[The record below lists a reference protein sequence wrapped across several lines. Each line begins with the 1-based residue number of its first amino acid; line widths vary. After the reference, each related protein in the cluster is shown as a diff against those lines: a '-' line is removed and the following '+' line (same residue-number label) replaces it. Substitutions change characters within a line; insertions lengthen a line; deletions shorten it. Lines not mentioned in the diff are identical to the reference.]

1 MVCVCV
7 AKEVRNIARKRPDGD
22 GLVRKRKDGRWEG
35 RIVIGH
41 KEDGTPIY
49 KSVFA
54 KTQKELMPKLHG
66 AIDCYRDADL
76 SEQGNMTLSEWI
88 EKWLTSYAEPT
99 LRESTVR
106 GYRSD
111 VRHHIKPALGNKMLR
126 SITQRDVQKFYN
138 ALGRKTYKASD
149 GNERRL
155 ADTTVRGVHMLLHE
169 IMEAAVRSRLIV
181 MNPTDGTVIPK
192 LNRPP
197 MKILNE
203 EQLDKFMKAIRAEP
217 LWYDFFYTE
226 ITTGLR
232 RGEICGLKWCDLD
245 ETNGTLKICR
255 SIHSAPGGALEVGN
269 PKTEKGTR
277 TILLPP
283 STLHVL
289 KERRKMALTEWIFP
303 SLLEP
308 EKPTAPSAAYHRLK
322 VILKAAGLPDIR
334 FHDLRHTFATT
345 ALEHGMDV
353 KTLSAII
360 GHISS
365 ATTIDIYS
373 HITGAMQRQAA
384 QKIERGIGHSEAYEP
399 HETLDDQLPTEG
411 GKPPVSPPFAPYK
424 GKVRKPGTGGIY
436 ELNDHLFE
444 GRYSPTNAQ
453 GKREVHTVYAKTKE
467 ECEVL
472 LEQMIVEVRE
482 QIKEEKRQMKL
493 LTTAGR

>member
-1 MVCVCV
+1 M
-7 AKEVRNIARKRPDGD
+7 ARKRPDGD

-411 GKPPVSPPFAPYK
+411 GKPPVSPPFAPYT

>member
-1 MVCVCV
+1 M
-7 AKEVRNIARKRPDGD
+7 ARKRPDGD

-155 ADTTVRGVHMLLHE
+155 ADATVRGVHMLLHE

-334 FHDLRHTFATT
+334 FHDLRHPYVKRTT
-345 ALEHGMDV
+345 KNKSLQ
-353 KTLSAII
+353 KQKS
-360 GHISS
+360 
-365 ATTIDIYS
+365 
-373 HITGAMQRQAA
+373 QA
-384 QKIERGIGHSEAYEP
+384 
-399 HETLDDQLPTEG
+399 
-411 GKPPVSPPFAPYK
+411 
-424 GKVRKPGTGGIY
+424 
-436 ELNDHLFE
+436 
-444 GRYSPTNAQ
+444 
-453 GKREVHTVYAKTKE
+453 
-467 ECEVL
+467 
-472 LEQMIVEVRE
+472 
-482 QIKEEKRQMKL
+482 IKEF
-493 LTTAGR
+493 

>member
-1 MVCVCV
+1 M
-7 AKEVRNIARKRPDGD
+7 ARKRPDGD

-155 ADTTVRGVHMLLHE
+155 ADATVRGVHMLLHE

-203 EQLDKFMKAIRAEP
+203 EQLDKFMKAIRAES

-269 PKTEKGTR
+269 PKTKKGTR

-345 ALEHGMDV
+345 ALEHGLDV

-436 ELNDHLFE
+436 ELKDHLFE

-472 LEQMIVEVRE
+472 LEQMIAEVRE

>member
-1 MVCVCV
+1 M
-7 AKEVRNIARKRPDGD
+7 ARKRPDGD

-155 ADTTVRGVHMLLHE
+155 ADATVRGVHMLLHE

-203 EQLDKFMKAIRAEP
+203 EQLDKFVKAIRAEP

-334 FHDLRHTFATT
+334 FHDLRHTFATH
-345 ALEHGMDV
+345 AMRSGVDA
-353 KTLSAII
+353 KTLSSIL
-360 GHISS
+360 GHTNASF
-365 ATTIDIYS
+365 
-373 HITGAMQRQAA
+373 
-384 QKIERGIGHSEAYEP
+384 
-399 HETLDDQLPTEG
+399 TLDTYTHVTTDMQKNASVIVGDFMKELF
-411 GKPPVSPPFAPYK
+411 GKELKPWERSESP
-424 GKVRKPGTGGIY
+424 
-436 ELNDHLFE
+436 E
-444 GRYSPTNAQ
+444 
-453 GKREVHTVYAKTKE
+453 KE
-467 ECEVL
+467 
-472 LEQMIVEVRE
+472 RSD
-482 QIKEEKRQMKL
+482 
-493 LTTAGR
+493 

>member
-1 MVCVCV
+1 M
-7 AKEVRNIARKRPDGD
+7 
-22 GLVRKRKDGRWEG
+22 
-35 RIVIGH
+35 
-41 KEDGTPIY
+41 
-49 KSVFA
+49 
-54 KTQKELMPKLHG
+54 QPK
-66 AIDCYRDADL
+66 
-76 SEQGNMTLSEWI
+76 SEWAKHVHDVFLMGGLDKGTI
-88 EKWLTSYAEPT
+88 I
-99 LRESTVR
+99 
-106 GYRSD
+106 YRSD

-138 ALGRKTYKASD
+138 TLGRKTYKASD
-149 GNERRL
+149 GSERRL
-155 ADTTVRGVHMLLHE
+155 ADATVRGVHMLLHE

-181 MNPTDGTVIPK
+181 QNPTDGTVILK

-203 EQLDKFMKAIRAEP
+203 EQHDRFMEAIRAEP

-232 RGEICGLKWCDLD
+232 RGEICGLKWWDLD

-277 TILLPP
+277 TILLPA

-289 KERRKMALTEWIFP
+289 KERRKTALTEWIFP

-322 VILKAAGLPDIR
+322 VILKDAGLPDIR
-334 FHDLRHTFATT
+334 FHDLRHTFATH
-345 ALEHGMDV
+345 AMRSGVDV

-365 ATTIDIYS
+365 ATTIDIYR
-373 HITGAMQRQAA
+373 HITGAMQWQAA
-384 QKIERGIGHSEAYEP
+384 QKIERGIGHSEAFEP
-399 HETLDDQLPTEG
+399 HETLDDQLPAEN
-411 GKPPVSPPFAPYK
+411 GKPPVRPPFAPYK
-424 GKVRKPGTGGIY
+424 GKIRKPGTGGIY

-453 GKREVHTVYAKTKE
+453 GKREVHVVYAKTRE
-467 ECEVL
+467 ECEAL
-472 LEQMIVEVRE
+472 LEVMIAEVRE
-482 QIKEEKRQMKL
+482 RIKGEKQKMKETG
-493 LTTAGR
+493 LTK

>member
-1 MVCVCV
+1 M
-7 AKEVRNIARKRPDGD
+7 ARKRPDGD

-155 ADTTVRGVHMLLHE
+155 ADATVRGVHMLLHE

-269 PKTEKGTR
+269 PKTKKGTR

-345 ALEHGMDV
+345 ALEHGLDV

-436 ELNDHLFE
+436 ELKDHLFE

-453 GKREVHTVYAKTKE
+453 GKREGHTVYAKTKE

-472 LEQMIVEVRE
+472 LEQMIAEVRE

>member
-1 MVCVCV
+1 MPKRR
-7 AKEVRNIARKRPDGD
+7 ANGEGNI
-22 GLVRKRKDGRWEG
+22 RKRKDGRWEG

-41 KEDGTPIY
+41 KEEGTPIY

-88 EKWLTSYAEPT
+88 EQWLTSYAEPT

-111 VRHHIKPALGNKMLR
+111 VRHHIKPALGSKMLR

-138 ALGRKTYKASD
+138 AMGKKTYKASD
-149 GNERRL
+149 GSERQL
-155 ADTTVRGVHMLLHE
+155 ADATVRGVHMLLHE

-181 MNPTDGTVIPK
+181 QNPTEGTVIPK
-192 LNRPP
+192 RNKPP

-203 EQLDKFMKAIRAEP
+203 ERLDRFMEAIRNEP

-232 RGEICGLKWCDLD
+232 RGEICGLKWCDLE
-245 ETNGTLKICR
+245 ETSGTLKICR

-277 TILLPP
+277 KILLPA

-289 KERRKMALTEWIFP
+289 KERRKTALTEWIFP

-322 VILKAAGLPDIR
+322 VILKSAGLPDIR
-334 FHDLRHTFATT
+334 FHDLRHTCAT
-345 ALEHGMDV
+345 HGMLRGVDA
-353 KTLSAII
+353 KTLSGIL
-360 GHISS
+360 GHTNASF
-365 ATTIDIYS
+365 
-373 HITGAMQRQAA
+373 
-384 QKIERGIGHSEAYEP
+384 
-399 HETLDDQLPTEG
+399 TLDTYTHVTTDMQKNAANIVGDFMEELF
-411 GKPPVSPPFAPYK
+411 GKEL
-424 GKVRKPGTGGIY
+424 KPWQ
-436 ELNDHLFE
+436 ESENK
-444 GRYSPTNAQ
+444 A
-453 GKREVHTVYAKTKE
+453 REP
-467 ECEVL
+467 
-472 LEQMIVEVRE
+472 
-482 QIKEEKRQMKL
+482 
-493 LTTAGR
+493 

>member
-1 MVCVCV
+1 M
-7 AKEVRNIARKRPDGD
+7 ARKRPDGD
-22 GLVRKRKDGRWEG
+22 GLVRKRKDERWEG

-41 KEDGTPIY
+41 KEDGTPIF

-76 SEQGNMTLSEWI
+76 SEQGNMTLNEWI
-88 EKWLTSYAEPT
+88 EQWLTSYAEPT

-138 ALGRKTYKASD
+138 ALRKKTYRSQKD
-149 GNERRL
+149 GEEKPL
-155 ADTTVRGVHMLLHE
+155 ADATVRGVHMLLHE
-169 IMEAAVRSRLIV
+169 IMEAAVRSRIIIQ
-181 MNPTDGTVIPK
+181 NPTDGTVIPK
-192 LNRPP
+192 LNKPS

-203 EQLDKFMKAIRAEP
+203 EQLEKFMDAIRAEP

-245 ETNGTLKICR
+245 ETNGTLKVCR
-255 SIHSAPGGALEVGN
+255 SIHAAPGGALEVGN
-269 PKTEKGTR
+269 TKTEKGTR

-289 KERRKMALTEWIFP
+289 RERRKTALTEWIFP

-308 EKPTAPSAAYHRLK
+308 EKPTAPSAVYHRLK
-322 VILKAAGLPDIR
+322 VILQGAGLPDIR

-384 QKIERGIGHSEAYEP
+384 QRIERGIGHREAFEP
-399 HETLDDQLPTEG
+399 HETLDDQLPAED
-411 GKPPVSPPFAPYK
+411 GKPPVRPPFAPYK

-436 ELNDHLFE
+436 EINDHLFE

-467 ECEVL
+467 ECEAL
-472 LEQMIVEVRE
+472 LKKMIAEVKKSIAAEKEQL
-482 QIKEEKRQMKL
+482 KAEER
-493 LTTAGR
+493 

>member
-1 MVCVCV
+1 M
-7 AKEVRNIARKRPDGD
+7 ARKRPDGD

-99 LRESTVR
+99 LRESTIR

-155 ADTTVRGVHMLLHE
+155 ADATVRGVHMLLHE

-334 FHDLRHTFATT
+334 FHDLRHPYVKHTT
-345 ALEHGMDV
+345 KIFSLRLMDFQAQAYPDARR
-353 KTLSAII
+353 KTRGACQLLRVGQSRSPVRPLCNRKRFSCLPPQSKMSWILYAISMRLS
-360 GHISS
+360 GYTSTRSISS
-365 ATTIDIYS
+365 SASSVVSVSASKIALDASFRLSCRACSSCFCFACANT
-373 HITGAMQRQAA
+373 AA
-384 QKIERGIGHSEAYEP
+384 
-399 HETLDDQLPTEG
+399 
-411 GKPPVSPPFAPYK
+411 
-424 GKVRKPGTGGIY
+424 
-436 ELNDHLFE
+436 
-444 GRYSPTNAQ
+444 
-453 GKREVHTVYAKTKE
+453 
-467 ECEVL
+467 
-472 LEQMIVEVRE
+472 
-482 QIKEEKRQMKL
+482 
-493 LTTAGR
+493 

>member
-1 MVCVCV
+1 M
-7 AKEVRNIARKRPDGD
+7 ARKRPDGD

-111 VRHHIKPALGNKMLR
+111 VRHHIKPALGGKMLR

-149 GNERRL
+149 GSERCL
-155 ADTTVRGVHMLLHE
+155 ADATVRGVHMLLHE

-181 MNPTDGTVIPK
+181 QNPTDGTVIPK
-192 LNRPP
+192 LNKPP

-203 EQLDKFMKAIRAEP
+203 GQLDRFMEAIRAEP

-289 KERRKMALTEWIFP
+289 KERRKTALTEWIFP

-308 EKPTAPSAAYHRLK
+308 EKSTAPSAAYHRLK
-322 VILKAAGLPDIR
+322 VILKDAGLPDIR

-373 HITGAMQRQAA
+373 HITGAMQQQAA

-399 HETLDDQLPTEG
+399 HETLGDQLPAED
-411 GKPPVSPPFAPYK
+411 GKPPVSQPFAPYK

-453 GKREVHTVYAKTKE
+453 GKREVHVVYAKAKE
-467 ECEVL
+467 ECEAL
-472 LEQMIVEVRE
+472 LEKMIAEVRK
-482 QIKEEKRQMKL
+482 QIKEEKQQMKS

>member
-1 MVCVCV
+1 M
-7 AKEVRNIARKRPDGD
+7 ARKRPDGD

-155 ADTTVRGVHMLLHE
+155 ADATVRGVHMLLHE

-472 LEQMIVEVRE
+472 LEQMIAEVRE

>member
-1 MVCVCV
+1 M
-7 AKEVRNIARKRPDGD
+7 ARKRPDGD

-155 ADTTVRGVHMLLHE
+155 ADATVRGVHMLLHE

-269 PKTEKGTR
+269 PKTKKGTR

-308 EKPTAPSAAYHRLK
+308 EKPTAPSAAHHRLK

-345 ALEHGMDV
+345 ALEHGLDV

-424 GKVRKPGTGGIY
+424 GKVRKPGTGEIY
-436 ELNDHLFE
+436 ELKDHLFE

-472 LEQMIVEVRE
+472 LEQMIAEVRE

>member
-1 MVCVCV
+1 M
-7 AKEVRNIARKRPDGD
+7 ARKRPDGD

-35 RIVIGH
+35 HIVIGH
-41 KEDGTPIY
+41 KKDGTPIY
-49 KSVFA
+49 KSVIA

-155 ADTTVRGVHMLLHE
+155 ADATVRGVHMLLHE

-192 LNRPP
+192 LNRQP

-269 PKTEKGTR
+269 PKTKKGTR

-345 ALEHGMDV
+345 ALEHGLDV

-436 ELNDHLFE
+436 ELKDHLFE

-472 LEQMIVEVRE
+472 LEQMIAEVRE

>member
-1 MVCVCV
+1 M
-7 AKEVRNIARKRPDGD
+7 ARKRPDGD
-22 GLVRKRKDGRWEG
+22 GLVRKRTDGRWEG

-66 AIDCYRDADL
+66 TIDCYRDADL
-76 SEQGNMTLSEWI
+76 SEQGNRTLSEWI
-88 EKWLTSYAEPT
+88 EQWLTSYAEPT

-138 ALGRKTYKASD
+138 AMGKKTYKASD
-149 GNERRL
+149 GSERQL
-155 ADTTVRGVHMLLHE
+155 ADATVRGVHMLLHE

-181 MNPTDGTVIPK
+181 QNPTDGTVIPK

-203 EQLDKFMKAIRAEP
+203 EQLDRFMEAIRAEP

-232 RGEICGLKWCDLD
+232 RGEICGLKWWDLD

-269 PKTEKGTR
+269 PKTDKGTR

-289 KERRKMALTEWIFP
+289 KERRKTALTEWIFP

-322 VILKAAGLPDIR
+322 VILKDAGLPDIR
-334 FHDLRHTFATT
+334 FHDLRHTFATH
-345 ALEHGMDV
+345 AMRSGVDA
-353 KTLSAII
+353 KTLSSIL
-360 GHISS
+360 GHTNASF
-365 ATTIDIYS
+365 
-373 HITGAMQRQAA
+373 
-384 QKIERGIGHSEAYEP
+384 
-399 HETLDDQLPTEG
+399 TLDTYTHVTTDMQKNASVIVGDFMEELF
-411 GKPPVSPPFAPYK
+411 GKELKPWQENESQEK
-424 GKVRKPGTGGIY
+424 GPS
-436 ELNDHLFE
+436 D
-444 GRYSPTNAQ
+444 
-453 GKREVHTVYAKTKE
+453 
-467 ECEVL
+467 
-472 LEQMIVEVRE
+472 
-482 QIKEEKRQMKL
+482 
-493 LTTAGR
+493 

>member
-1 MVCVCV
+1 M
-7 AKEVRNIARKRPDGD
+7 ARKRPDGD

-155 ADTTVRGVHMLLHE
+155 ADATVRCVHMLLHE

-269 PKTEKGTR
+269 PKTKKGTR

-472 LEQMIVEVRE
+472 LEQMIAEVRE

>member
-1 MVCVCV
+1 M
-7 AKEVRNIARKRPDGD
+7 ARKRPVGD

-41 KEDGTPIY
+41 KEEGTQIY

-76 SEQGNMTLSEWI
+76 SEQGNMTLSDWI
-88 EKWLTSYAEPT
+88 KQWLTSYAEPT

-111 VRHHIKPALGNKMLR
+111 IQRHIDPALGNKMLR

-138 ALGRKTYKASD
+138 ALGRKKYKASD
-149 GNERRL
+149 GSERSL
-155 ADTTVRGVHMLLHE
+155 ADATVRGVHMLLHE

-181 MNPTDGTVIPK
+181 QNPTDGTVIPK

-203 EQLDKFMKAIRAEP
+203 EQLDKFMEAIRAEP

-255 SIHSAPGGALEVGN
+255 SIHSAPGDALEVGN

-283 STLHVL
+283 STLHML
-289 KERRKMALTEWIFP
+289 KERRKTALTEWIFP

-322 VILKAAGLPDIR
+322 VILKSADLPNIR
-334 FHDLRHTFATT
+334 FHDLRHTFATH
-345 ALEHGMDV
+345 ALTSGVDA
-353 KTLSAII
+353 KTLSGIL
-360 GHISS
+360 GHTNASF
-365 ATTIDIYS
+365 
-373 HITGAMQRQAA
+373 
-384 QKIERGIGHSEAYEP
+384 
-399 HETLDDQLPTEG
+399 TLDTYTHVTSDMQKQACGIVG
-411 GKPPVSPPFAPYK
+411 GFMENIFGKELIPWLENERPEKAPS
-424 GKVRKPGTGGIY
+424 
-436 ELNDHLFE
+436 D
-444 GRYSPTNAQ
+444 
-453 GKREVHTVYAKTKE
+453 
-467 ECEVL
+467 
-472 LEQMIVEVRE
+472 
-482 QIKEEKRQMKL
+482 
-493 LTTAGR
+493 

>member
-1 MVCVCV
+1 M
-7 AKEVRNIARKRPDGD
+7 ARKRPDGD
-22 GLVRKRKDGRWEG
+22 GLVRKRKDGRWAG

-155 ADTTVRGVHMLLHE
+155 ADATVRGVHMLLHE

-269 PKTEKGTR
+269 PKTKKGTR

-345 ALEHGMDV
+345 ALEHGLDV

-436 ELNDHLFE
+436 ELKDHLFE

-472 LEQMIVEVRE
+472 LEQMIAEVRE

>member
-1 MVCVCV
+1 M
-7 AKEVRNIARKRPDGD
+7 ARKRPDGD

-76 SEQGNMTLSEWI
+76 SEQGNMTLSDWI
-88 EKWLTSYAEPT
+88 EQWLASYAEPT

-111 VRHHIKPALGNKMLR
+111 IRRHIDPALGNKMLR

-138 ALGRKTYKASD
+138 ALGRKKYKASD
-149 GNERRL
+149 GSERQL
-155 ADTTVRGVHMLLHE
+155 ADATVRGVHMLLHE

-181 MNPTDGTVIPK
+181 QNPTDGTVIPK

-203 EQLDKFMKAIRAEP
+203 EQLDRFMEAIRAEP

-277 TILLPP
+277 TILLPA

-289 KERRKMALTEWIFP
+289 KERRKTALTEWIFP

-322 VILKAAGLPDIR
+322 VILKDAGLPDIR
-334 FHDLRHTFATT
+334 FHDLRHPYVKHTT
-345 ALEHGMDV
+345 KIFSLRLMDFQAQAYPDARR
-353 KTLSAII
+353 KTRGACQLRRGGQSQSPVHPLCNRKRFSYLPPQSKISRILYAISMRLS
-360 GHISS
+360 GYTSTRSISS
-365 ATTIDIYS
+365 SASSVVSVSASKIALDASFRLSCRACSSCFCFACANT
-373 HITGAMQRQAA
+373 AA
-384 QKIERGIGHSEAYEP
+384 
-399 HETLDDQLPTEG
+399 
-411 GKPPVSPPFAPYK
+411 
-424 GKVRKPGTGGIY
+424 
-436 ELNDHLFE
+436 
-444 GRYSPTNAQ
+444 
-453 GKREVHTVYAKTKE
+453 
-467 ECEVL
+467 
-472 LEQMIVEVRE
+472 
-482 QIKEEKRQMKL
+482 
-493 LTTAGR
+493 